1 MEELKLI
8 EKIDVNQVY
17 GINLDEAIVYFAA
30 EIDAALNIGLRV
42 RIDLLKLYYKQIK
55 KPLKKV
61 TIFLSS
67 PGGDASVI
75 LCFKDFF
82 DSLKKEGII
91 VDVHVE
97 GVCLSA
103 ATLLIAL
110 ATGKRTASPNSRFMV
125 HELQIQG
132 VGGTATQT
140 KSTSKEINFLM
151 DAITDIYTSLAIKNK
166 TGKAKDFDK
175 MRRHYDVLMA
185 AETYLSA
192 QEAKELGLID
202 EVTLK

>member
-1 MEELKLI
+1 MEKLKLV
-8 EKIDVNQVY
+8 EKIDINQIY
-17 GINLDEAIVYFAA
+17 GINLDEAIIYFAA

-42 RIDLLKLYYKQIK
+42 RMDILKLYYKTIN
-55 KPLKKV
+55 KPLKKI
-61 TIFLSS
+61 TLFLSS
-67 PGGDASVI
+67 PGGDATVVLSFRD
-75 LCFKDFF
+75 LF
-82 DSLKKEGII
+82 DSLKEEGIL

-97 GVCLSA
+97 GICLSA
-103 ATLLIAL
+103 ATLLIAV

-140 KSTSKEINFLM
+140 KSSTKEINFLM
-151 DAITDIYTSLAIKNK
+151 DAITDIYTNLALKNK

-192 QEAKELGLID
+192 SEAKDLGLID
-202 EVTLK
+202 EVELK